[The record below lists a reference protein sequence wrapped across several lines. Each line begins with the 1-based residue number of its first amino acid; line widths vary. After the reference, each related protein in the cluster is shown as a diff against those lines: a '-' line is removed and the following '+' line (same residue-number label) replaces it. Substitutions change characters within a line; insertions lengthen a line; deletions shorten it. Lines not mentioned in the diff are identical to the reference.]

1 MELKKIRKTS
11 KELELEIIGE
21 NETMLNPIT
30 EILLKNKDVDYA
42 SYITDHPESNK
53 RRLYLR
59 VKNGEPID
67 ILKKA
72 VKQVESELKDFEK
85 NFLGK
90 RTIKGKNKSG
100 KKTKKIKSKSKN

>member
-1 MELKKIRKTS
+1 MELKEIRKTS
-11 KELELEIIGE
+11 KELELEVTGE

-30 EILLKNKDVDYA
+30 EILLKNEDVDYA

-59 VKNGEPID
+59 VKKGKPLD
-67 ILKKA
+67 VLKKA

-85 NFLGK
+85 KF
-90 RTIKGKNKSG
+90 SG
-100 KKTKKIKSKSKN
+100 AGEDSAVGASASA